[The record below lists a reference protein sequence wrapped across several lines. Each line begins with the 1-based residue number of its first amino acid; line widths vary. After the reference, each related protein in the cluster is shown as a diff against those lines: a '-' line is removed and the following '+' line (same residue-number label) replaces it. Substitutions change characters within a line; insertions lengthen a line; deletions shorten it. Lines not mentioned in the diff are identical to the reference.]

1 MSWMKKNKKEKGQ
14 STSKKSSVPKTTAE
28 LMGII
33 DRVDDHFLMKNNIHM
48 DLYKI
53 KSFDLDS
60 FSENE
65 LSFTV
70 VLWQRFYQSYGGDI
84 KLISLNLP
92 ADTSV
97 QQNYLMHKR
106 GTNHN
111 PVYEE
116 LLRQKY
122 EDLLNLEAED
132 LERHF
137 YLMTFSENEEDYRKN
152 SDIVRSRLTVNSLV
166 EDNFPFTD
174 KVRVLSALGD
184 KNSLSAAA
192 TELYSSKTPDEIQKQ
207 AKKKKGY
214 NPYLISDI
222 QPHGNI
228 NFDVEKYIKTGT
240 GYEACVSIYG
250 YPQRVGLYW
259 LIPVMTMNR
268 TIAIMDIHTPNQEE
282 TKRNLNESIKENEE
296 RFMNEDALTSK
307 DIAVQRIQKL
317 REYFAE
323 IDQQGQVS
331 KEITLRIFV
340 FARKFQVLED
350 EVEAIITTL
359 EGDAY
364 KAAVYVNEAH
374 NDWTSQYKSFE
385 AQQDTPYSR
394 NGQPCLSRTLANGIP
409 FYFTS
414 VKDPSGTLLGYTNTS
429 RGSCLL
435 DIFSKSTKRL
445 SYNALMIGTMG
456 AGKSTTLKK
465 LIADNAARGN
475 YLRVIDP
482 SGEYTELI
490 TALGGSI
497 VSLDGSSGILNALEI
512 LKTTDEG
519 ESLCWVNHVSKLSAC
534 YSLLAPDATTE
545 EKSEFEN
552 QIGLFYERYGLV
564 DFEMDLNEQQITGLP
579 SDKYPTWS
587 DFLSFINETIDEMK
601 EPANEIQRQLM
612 IKQISR
618 LDSIR
623 LHLESMIQNFGYLV
637 DGYTTI
643 EGGIFA
649 SPIVLFN
656 ASNLKKIEDRI
667 FNMQMFLALQICWDN
682 AVQVGS
688 NMKRLYETGQIEWDD
703 ITRFAIVVDESH
715 EFLNASRIPLV
726 KQATMIQREGRKY
739 FTGLWLA
746 SQNIRDFVPDGTPSA
761 EAKEITVMFELCEY
775 KFLMRQDD
783 NAMQLLSKVF
793 SNILSEKDF
802 EKIPTLELGSMILCL
817 GADRKVQVQVMLSDE
832 EKEVFRGGV

>member
-1 MSWMKKNKKEKGQ
+1 MSKQPRKKNKPEKKMKEP
-14 STSKKSSVPKTTAE
+14 KKPKKTAD
-28 LMGII
+28 II
-33 DRVDDHFLMKNNIHM
+33 AVVDRFGDHFLMKDNLHM
-48 DLYKI
+48 DMYKI

-60 FSENE
+60 FGEDD
-65 LSFTV
+65 LSYTI
-70 VLWQRFYQSYGGDI
+70 VLWERFYQAYGGDI

-92 ADTSV
+92 ADTSL
-97 QQNYLMHKR
+97 QQEYLQHKLD
-106 GTNHN
+106 TNHN
-111 PVYEE
+111 PVYSV
-116 LLRQKY
+116 LLNQKK
-122 EDLLNLEAED
+122 EDLIDLEEND

-137 YLMTFSENEEDYRKN
+137 YLMTFSENEEDFRKN
-152 SDIVRSRLTVNSLV
+152 TDIIRTRLIANSLV
-166 EDNFPFTD
+166 EDNFEYMD

-184 KNSLSAAA
+184 KNIITLATTDMYSALVPK
-192 TELYSSKTPDEIQKQ
+192 EKQK
-207 AKKKKGY
+207 ASTKKLGY

-228 NFDVEKYIKTGT
+228 NFNVERYIRTGT
-240 GYEACVSIYG
+240 GYEACVSVYG

-259 LIPVMTMNR
+259 MIPIMAMNR
-268 TIAIMDIHTPNQEE
+268 TIAVMDVHTPNQEE
-282 TKRNLNESIKENEE
+282 TKKNLNESIKENEE
-296 RFMNEDALTSK
+296 RFRNEDALTSK
-307 DIAVQRIQKL
+307 DVAVQRIQKL
-317 REYFAE
+317 REFYAE
-323 IDQQGQVS
+323 LDQQGQVS
-331 KEITLRIFV
+331 KEITLRIYV
-340 FARKFQVLED
+340 AAKKFQQLDD
-350 EVEAIITTL
+350 EVESIITTL
-359 EGDAY
+359 EADAY
-364 KAAVYVNEAH
+364 KAAVYVNESY
-374 NDWTSQYKSFE
+374 NDWTSMFKSYE
-385 AQQDTPYSR
+385 QQKETRYSR
-394 NGQPCLSRTLANGIP
+394 RGQPCLSRTLAQGIP

-429 RGSCLL
+429 RGACLL

-490 TALGGSI
+490 TTLGGSI
-497 VSLDGSSGILNALEI
+497 ISLDGSSGVLNALEI
-512 LKTTDEG
+512 LRTTDEG

-534 YSLLAPDATTE
+534 YALLAPDATTD

-552 QIGLFYERYGLV
+552 QIGQFYEYYGLI
-564 DFEMDLNEQQITGLP
+564 DFDRDLNEQKITGLP
-579 SDKYPTWS
+579 SREYPTWS
-587 DFLSFINETIDEMK
+587 DFLYYLDDTINAMTA
-601 EPANEIQRQLM
+601 PANDVQKQLM
-612 IKQISR
+612 INQISR
-618 LDSIR
+618 LDSIK
-623 LHLESMIQNFGYLV
+623 LHIQSMIKNYGYLV
-637 DGYTTI
+637 DGKTTI
-643 EGGIFA
+643 EGGLFA

-656 ASNLKKIEDRI
+656 ASNLKKIQDRI

-703 ITRFAIVVDESH
+703 ITRFAIVIDESH
-715 EFLNASRIPLV
+715 EFLNASKIPLV

-783 NAMQLLSKVF
+783 NARALLSKVF

-802 EKIPTLELGSMILCL
+802 QKIPTLELGSMILCL
-817 GADRKVQVQVMLSDE
+817 GADRKVQVQVMLTDE
-832 EKEVFRGGV
+832 EKDVFKGGV

>member
-1 MSWMKKNKKEKGQ
+1 MSKKNNKQSKQVKAKE
-14 STSKKSSVPKTTAE
+14 PKTPKKTAE
-28 LMGII
+28 II
-33 DRVDDHFLMKNNIHM
+33 AVVDRFADHFLMKDNIHM

-70 VLWQRFYQSYGGDI
+70 VLWERFYQSYGGDL

-97 QQNYLMHKR
+97 QQQYLQHKLD
-106 GTNHN
+106 TTHN
-111 PVYEE
+111 PVYTE
-116 LLRQKY
+116 LLNQKHA
-122 EDLLNLEAED
+122 DLVDLEEND

-137 YLMTFSENEEDYRKN
+137 YMMTFSENEEDFRKN
-152 SDIVRSRLTVNSLV
+152 TDIIRARLVANSLV
-166 EDNFPFTD
+166 EDNFDYLD
-174 KVRVLSALGD
+174 KVRVLAALGD
-184 KNSLSAAA
+184 KNIISLASS
-192 TELYSSKTPDEIQKQ
+192 ELYSSKVSRETQKTA
-207 AKKKKGY
+207 AKKLGY

-228 NFDVEKYIKTGT
+228 TFNVERYIRTGT
-240 GYEACVSIYG
+240 GYEACISVYG

-259 LIPVMTMNR
+259 MIPIMTMNR
-268 TIAIMDIHTPNQEE
+268 TIAVMDVHTPNQEE

-296 RFMNEDALTSK
+296 RFRNEDALTSK
-307 DIAVQRIQKL
+307 DVAVQRIQKL

-331 KEITLRIFV
+331 KEINLRIYV
-340 FARKFQVLED
+340 AAKKFQDIDD
-350 EVEAIITTL
+350 EVESIITTL

-364 KAAVYVNEAH
+364 KAAVYVNESY

-385 AQQDTPYSR
+385 QQKETPYSR
-394 NGQPCLSRTLANGIP
+394 RGQSCLSRTLAQGIP

-475 YLRVIDP
+475 YLRIIDP
-482 SGEYTELI
+482 SGEYTELV
-490 TALGGSI
+490 TALGGSTI
-497 VSLDGSSGILNALEI
+497 SLDGSSGILNALEI
-512 LKTTDEG
+512 LRTTDEG

-534 YSLLAPDATTE
+534 YALLAPDATTQ

-552 QIGLFYERYGLV
+552 QIGLFYERYGLI
-564 DFEMDLNEQQITGLP
+564 DFDEDLNEQQITGLP
-579 SDKYPTWS
+579 SYRYPTWS
-587 DFLSFINETIDEMK
+587 SFLNYIDETIDEMS
-601 EPANEIQRQLM
+601 EPANAVERQLM
-612 IKQISR
+612 INQISR

-623 LHLESMIQNFGYLV
+623 INLRSVIKNYGYLI
-637 DGYTTI
+637 DGKTTI
-643 EGGIFA
+643 EGGLFSA
-649 SPIVLFN
+649 PIVLFN
-656 ASNLKKIEDRI
+656 AANLKKIQDRVCD
-667 FNMQMFLALQICWDN
+667 MQMFLALQLCWDN

-688 NMKRLYETGQIEWDD
+688 NMKRLYETNQIAWDD
-703 ITRFAIVVDESH
+703 ITRFAIVIDESH
-715 EFLNASRIPLV
+715 EFLNASRIQLV

-746 SQNIRDFVPDGTPSA
+746 SQNIRDFVPEGTPNA

-775 KFLMRQDD
+775 KFLLRQDD

-832 EKEVFRGGV
+832 ERDVFKGGA